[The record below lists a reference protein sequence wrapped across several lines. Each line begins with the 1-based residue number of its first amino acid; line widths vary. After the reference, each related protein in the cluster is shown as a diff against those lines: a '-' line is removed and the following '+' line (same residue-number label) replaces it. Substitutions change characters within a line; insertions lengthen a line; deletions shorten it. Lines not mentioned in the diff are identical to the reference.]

1 MVVSLVGMGIFMVFC
16 SWGILVGWGA
26 KDLFGFLLSREF
38 PTFVLARRLWGG
50 AWVLVL
56 FALLNSALGV
66 AVACNNVATRMWYSM
81 AREGVLPRS
90 LAVLH
95 PRHRTPTRAI
105 ALQLAVVLALGLGL
119 GAWLGPFQSFLLLGL
134 VFSLAPVFIYGAG
147 NLGVVRYF
155 TGEARRELNPVLHLL
170 FPVASTT
177 ALVWAAWKSV
187 RPLPPSP
194 TRYAPVVV
202 ALWLALGLL
211 VSLRSPPEPAPRELA
226 EET

>member
-1 MVVSLVGMGIFMVFC
+1 MGGC
-16 SWGILVGWGA
+16 RS
-26 KDLFGFLLSREF
+26 
-38 PTFVLARRLWGG
+38 ARRGEPRRASRRAARDGGLAFPVATMAQRVWGG

-95 PRHRTPTRAI
+95 HRHRTPTRAI

-134 VFSLAPVFIYGAG
+134 VFSLALVFIYGAG

-155 TGEARRELNPVLHLL
+155 TGEARRELNPVLHVL
-170 FPVASTT
+170 FPVASTA